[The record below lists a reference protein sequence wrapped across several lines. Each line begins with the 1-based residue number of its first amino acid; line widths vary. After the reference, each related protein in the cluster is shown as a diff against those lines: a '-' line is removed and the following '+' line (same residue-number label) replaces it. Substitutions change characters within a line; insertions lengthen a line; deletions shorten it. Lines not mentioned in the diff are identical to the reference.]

1 VHARSSVRE
10 PGLQRGGPWPTRLL
24 HPGAGT
30 DRVDTDRVDTDRVDT
45 DRVVQSGARVGH
57 RDAGGISHDSTGSSD
72 NDDDDGHVWTG
83 RRWFDGA

>member
-1 VHARSSVRE
+1 MHARSSVRE

-30 DRVDTDRVDTDRVDT
+30 DRVDADRVDT

-72 NDDDDGHVWTG
+72 NDDDGHVWIG